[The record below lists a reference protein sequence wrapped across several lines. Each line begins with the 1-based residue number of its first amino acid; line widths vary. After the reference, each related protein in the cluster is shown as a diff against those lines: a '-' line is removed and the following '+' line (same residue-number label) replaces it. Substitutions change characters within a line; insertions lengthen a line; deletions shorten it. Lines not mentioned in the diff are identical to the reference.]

1 MDAYLRS
8 ASHSLVTAA
17 LLFIWGG
24 VLLGLAWRV
33 ITLIWNVAQNLWPR
47 QRSSQVKLI
56 DPDQPRLT
64 GSPIPALVA
73 NSPDGWRSE
82 TCGPLL
88 LPPDS
93 QMAGAEEIL
102 VFIPLEIEI

>member
-88 LPPDS
+88 LPPDAAS
-93 QMAGAEEIL
+93 GIRRASPVPAGG
-102 VFIPLEIEI
+102 